1 MRWAAHDPSN
11 ELKTFHMLNR
21 SKSYEDYLEALR
33 FYDCPGQNLVF
44 ADKSGDIAI
53 WHNGKFPLRW
63 KGQGRYLLDGSN
75 PDDEWKDWVP
85 REHNPH
91 VKNPDRGFVSSA
103 NQIPADSD
111 YPYYL
116 GWDYVSFERGTR
128 INELLSAMKDITPE
142 DMIEMQSDV
151 MNLRARM
158 LLPRLLDILKAKSL
172 TPEEMQS
179 YEELKNWNST
189 QKSMRSHFFIY
200 GNIKERQDMENKYF
214 IDLEA
219 LVVHAPVNVPVKKQ
233 IKKEFLSVWYKQ
245 ISFQEKI
252 EFRGFEFAADSI
264 FVAVEY
270 IVGIAAL
277 VSGDI
282 ELALKLHN
290 NLNNNPYFQKFTPLP
305 PNLKHVKEELK
316 NLLTEEN
323 YLLARYYYKQNNL
336 EKCYNCL
343 NQSFLIQQSYG
354 ALLLRSIIEF
364 CNENNPEKALN
375 TIYESKKLAKNDGT
389 WRYSEGFLLMYLE
402 KYDKA
407 VKVYKKII
415 ENSYPGEESTLKEV
429 YEFND
434 NILKNNPEKVQLF
447 FVLGYLKYKKDSN
460 YPEAYDYF
468 EEFLSKA
475 NNKYDFLIEKAISY
489 KAELEQ
495 KMKI

>member
-1 MRWAAHDPSN
+1 MEASIKYILENLPKKRALFIGFFVLLSSFLLLDNFIEKICSDPLYRFLIYLLVFIEWFIFWFYKKKVLPKN
-11 ELKTFHMLNR
+11 
-21 SKSYEDYLEALR
+21 SKSKIGLVICINAENDKQKIRIKNDFAGRLDKLIL
-33 FYDCPGQNLVF
+33 GNNL
-44 ADKSGDIAI
+44 
-53 WHNGKFPLRW
+53 GKIVNIIFLNSYQAERVS
-63 KGQGRYLLDGSN
+63 KILDQY
-75 PDDEWKDWVP
+75 
-85 REHNPH
+85 
-91 VKNPDRGFVSSA
+91 VKNKHG
-103 NQIPADSD
+103 
-111 YPYYL
+111 
-116 GWDYVSFERGTR
+116 
-128 INELLSAMKDITPE
+128 K
-142 DMIEMQSDV
+142 
-151 MNLRARM
+151 
-158 LLPRLLDILKAKSL
+158 
-172 TPEEMQS
+172 
-179 YEELKNWNST
+179 EELKNWNST

-219 LVVHAPVNVPVKKQ
+219 LVVHAPVNVSVKKQ

-305 PNLKHVKEELK
+305 PNLKHAKEELK

>member
-1 MRWAAHDPSN
+1 MEASIKYILENLPKKRALFIGFFVLLSSFLLLDNFIEKICSDPLYRFLVYLLVFIEWFIFWFYKKKVLPKN
-11 ELKTFHMLNR
+11 
-21 SKSYEDYLEALR
+21 SKSKIGLVICINAENDKQKIRIKNDFAGRLDKLIL
-33 FYDCPGQNLVF
+33 GNNL
-44 ADKSGDIAI
+44 
-53 WHNGKFPLRW
+53 GKIVNIIFLNSYQAERVS
-63 KGQGRYLLDGSN
+63 KILDQY
-75 PDDEWKDWVP
+75 
-85 REHNPH
+85 
-91 VKNPDRGFVSSA
+91 VKNKHG
-103 NQIPADSD
+103 
-111 YPYYL
+111 
-116 GWDYVSFERGTR
+116 
-128 INELLSAMKDITPE
+128 K
-142 DMIEMQSDV
+142 
-151 MNLRARM
+151 
-158 LLPRLLDILKAKSL
+158 
-172 TPEEMQS
+172 
-179 YEELKNWNST
+179 EELKNWNST

-219 LVVHAPVNVPVKKQ
+219 LVVHAPVNVRVKKQ

>member
-1 MRWAAHDPSN
+1 MEASIKYILENLPKKRALFIGFFVLLSSFLLLDNFIEKICSDPLYRFLVYLLVFIEWFIFWFYKKKVLPKN
-11 ELKTFHMLNR
+11 
-21 SKSYEDYLEALR
+21 SKSKIGLVICINAENDKQKIRIKNDFAGRLDKLIL
-33 FYDCPGQNLVF
+33 GNNL
-44 ADKSGDIAI
+44 
-53 WHNGKFPLRW
+53 GKIVNIIFLNSYQAERVS
-63 KGQGRYLLDGSN
+63 KILDQY
-75 PDDEWKDWVP
+75 
-85 REHNPH
+85 
-91 VKNPDRGFVSSA
+91 VKNKHG
-103 NQIPADSD
+103 
-111 YPYYL
+111 
-116 GWDYVSFERGTR
+116 
-128 INELLSAMKDITPE
+128 K
-142 DMIEMQSDV
+142 
-151 MNLRARM
+151 
-158 LLPRLLDILKAKSL
+158 
-172 TPEEMQS
+172 
-179 YEELKNWNST
+179 EELKNWNST

-219 LVVHAPVNVPVKKQ
+219 LVVHAPVNVSVKKQ

>member
-1 MRWAAHDPSN
+1 M
-11 ELKTFHMLNR
+11 EEKI
-21 SKSYEDYLEALR
+21 KYILENLPKKRALLVG
-33 FYDCPGQNLVF
+33 FFSLLLVF
-44 ADKSGDIAI
+44 LALDNFIEKICPNALYRLLGYLSVHVGWFVFWLYKKNILPKNSKNKIGLVICINAENDKQKIRIKNDFAGRLDKLILG
-53 WHNGKFPLRW
+53 NNLGKIVNII
-63 KGQGRYLLDGSN
+63 LLNSYQAERVSKVLDQY
-75 PDDEWKDWVP
+75 
-85 REHNPH
+85 
-91 VKNPDRGFVSSA
+91 VKNKYG
-103 NQIPADSD
+103 
-111 YPYYL
+111 
-116 GWDYVSFERGTR
+116 
-128 INELLSAMKDITPE
+128 K
-142 DMIEMQSDV
+142 
-151 MNLRARM
+151 
-158 LLPRLLDILKAKSL
+158 
-172 TPEEMQS
+172 
-179 YEELKNWNST
+179 EELKNWNSI

-200 GNIKERQDMENKYF
+200 GNIKERQDVENKYF

-219 LVVHAPVNVPVKKQ
+219 LVVHAPVNVPIKKQ

-252 EFRGFEFAADSI
+252 EFKGFEFTADSI

-316 NLLTEEN
+316 SLLAEEN
-323 YLLARYYYKQNNL
+323 YLIARYHYKQGNL
-336 EKCYNCL
+336 EKCNNYL

-364 CNENNPEKALN
+364 CNENNSEKALN

-429 YEFND
+429 YIFIE
-434 NILKNNPEKVQLF
+434 NILKNNPDKIQLY
-447 FVLGYLKYKKDSN
+447 FVLGYLKYRKDSN

-468 EEFLSKA
+468 EKFLSKA
-475 NNKYDFLIEKAISY
+475 NNNYDFLIVKVKSY
-489 KAELEQ
+489 KAELEH